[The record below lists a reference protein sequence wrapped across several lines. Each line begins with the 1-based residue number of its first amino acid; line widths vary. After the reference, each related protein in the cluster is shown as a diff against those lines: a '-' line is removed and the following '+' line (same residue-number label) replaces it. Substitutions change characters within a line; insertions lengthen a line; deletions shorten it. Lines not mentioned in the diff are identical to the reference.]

1 MQQQKNTGCE
11 LTDLEISSLIK
22 RNDDLAFT
30 MLYKKYWAPLTNFA
44 AHYLNDNDSCE
55 EIVQELF
62 VQLHVK
68 RIQLNIKTSMSA
80 YLYAALR
87 NRIFN
92 QIRKNAV
99 YNKHMTLA
107 VKKNSISQN
116 NVEQFVHLKQL
127 QQQISFSLS
136 QMPSKYRE
144 VYMLHDQNNY
154 TVKKISAILQRPAD
168 TVEKQLRKATKILRD
183 HLVENK
189 MCLQ

>member
-1 MQQQKNTGCE
+1 MQKQKNTGCE

-22 RNDDLAFT
+22 RNDDLAFDL
-30 MLYKKYWAPLTNFA
+30 LYKKYWAPLKNFA

-107 VKKNSISQN
+107 VKKNSTSQN

-136 QMPSKYRE
+136 QMPTKYRE

>member
-1 MQQQKNTGCE
+1 MRNEKNTERG

-30 MLYKKYWAPLTNFA
+30 LLYKKYWAPLTNFA
-44 AHYLNDNDSCE
+44 AHYLHDNDSCE

-62 VQLHVK
+62 VQLHLK
-68 RIQLNIKTSMSA
+68 RIQLNIKSSMSS

-92 QIRKNAV
+92 QLRKNAV
-99 YNKHMTLA
+99 YNKHMNLA
-107 VKKNSISQN
+107 VKKNSTSQN
-116 NVEQFVHLKQL
+116 NVEQFVQLKQL

-136 QMPSKYRE
+136 QMPPKYRE